1 MRMQSYHE
9 RVKKL
14 LPGGVHYNFNL
25 PWEESPLHFVNAK
38 GSRVWDM
45 DGNEYLDLY
54 ARFGAMILGHGNKE
68 YLQDLNDVMNRVFS
82 VSHCDI
88 DAEALEA
95 INRYIPSAE
104 MIRFG
109 LSGTEIVQNALRIA
123 RAYTGRNKFVRF
135 NNHYH
140 GNADNIMGGKSKDKA
155 HPVPKD
161 YIGDTKG
168 TAGRATG
175 ILQEQSFL
183 IEWNDE
189 TALENLLVNH
199 GDEIAAVIM
208 EPVCVNGGS
217 IMPKNGYLHKARE
230 LCNQYGI
237 VLIFD
242 EIITGF
248 RMGLG
253 GAQAKFGVIPDL
265 TTLGKA
271 MGGGGVPVAAIAGK
285 KEFMQLLTNKTVI
298 HAGTFNGYPLGT
310 AAILSTIK
318 ILERDNGSVYEEMES
333 KSAKLYNIL
342 TDIAASEQFPL
353 ICQGPVTCGAYHCC
367 SKKLEYPSD
376 YHPDIEIKDIIL
388 NSAFQK
394 HGILV
399 SSISRIYPNISLN
412 DQDIQWF
419 EDRAGK
425 AISEA
430 KELINEL
437 YQ

>member
-1 MRMQSYHE
+1 
-9 RVKKL
+9 
-14 LPGGVHYNFNL
+14 
-25 PWEESPLHFVNAK
+25 
-38 GSRVWDM
+38 
-45 DGNEYLDLY
+45 
-54 ARFGAMILGHGNKE
+54 
-68 YLQDLNDVMNRVFS
+68 
-82 VSHCDI
+82 
-88 DAEALEA
+88 
-95 INRYIPSAE
+95 
-104 MIRFG
+104 
-109 LSGTEIVQNALRIA
+109 
-123 RAYTGRNKFVRF
+123 
-135 NNHYH
+135 
-140 GNADNIMGGKSKDKA
+140 MGGKSKDKA

-318 ILERDNGSVYEEMES
+318 ILERDNGSVY
-333 KSAKLYNIL
+333 
-342 TDIAASEQFPL
+342 
-353 ICQGPVTCGAYHCC
+353 
-367 SKKLEYPSD
+367 
-376 YHPDIEIKDIIL
+376 
-388 NSAFQK
+388 
-394 HGILV
+394 
-399 SSISRIYPNISLN
+399 
-412 DQDIQWF
+412 
-419 EDRAGK
+419 
-425 AISEA
+425 
-430 KELINEL
+430 
-437 YQ
+437 